1 MRLVS
6 VIGLD
11 LFVNK
16 VTENFVVT
24 PGFLPQLALSG
35 LPPAAASGPLPLF
48 CFSAGPSLGQPPSCE
63 LHLGP
68 LRPASSRP
76 LKSKLSLAASAA

>member
-1 MRLVS
+1 MRLVF

-16 VTENFVVT
+16 VTENFVAA

-35 LPPAAASGPLPLF
+35 LPPAASGPLPLF
-48 CFSAGPSLGQPPSCE
+48 CGSFP
-63 LHLGP
+63 
-68 LRPASSRP
+68 RPATQLRAPPRP
-76 LKSKLSLAASAA
+76 SEACFLKSVEV